1 MKKAYT
7 LEKILALRLL
17 AQLCFTE
24 SLARLVLADED
35 FCSYLQDQ
43 CQSSTNKDLKKV
55 AQIILF
61 SLEAKFKATNK
72 MKNVCISFHSST
84 KEVCERIRDEL
95 EAKCSNLKVTLNLS
109 NSLKS
114 NIETSIR
121 VIERS
126 DCVLL
131 GVNEKYRKD
140 ENAQAEAVHAFNL
153 KKHIVPL
160 IMQQGYERVD
170 GWLSTLMKDSPFID
184 FSGE

>member
-1 MKKAYT
+1 
-7 LEKILALRLL
+7 LL

-24 SLARLVLADED
+24 SLARLVQADED

-55 AQIILF
+55 AQIVLF
-61 SLEAKFKATNK
+61 SLEAKSKATNK
-72 MKNVCISFHSST
+72 IKHVCIIFHSST
-84 KEVCERIRDEL
+84 KEACERIRDEL
-95 EAKCSNLKVTLNLS
+95 EVKCANVKVTLNLS

-114 NIETSIR
+114 NIETSIKA
-121 VIERS
+121 IEKS

-140 ENAQAEAVHAFNL
+140 ENAQAEAWHAFNL

-160 IMQQGYERVD
+160 IFQQGYDKVD
-170 GWLSTLMKDSPFID
+170 GWLSTIIRDSPCID
-184 FSGE
+184 FSGRIFEIHIIKLL